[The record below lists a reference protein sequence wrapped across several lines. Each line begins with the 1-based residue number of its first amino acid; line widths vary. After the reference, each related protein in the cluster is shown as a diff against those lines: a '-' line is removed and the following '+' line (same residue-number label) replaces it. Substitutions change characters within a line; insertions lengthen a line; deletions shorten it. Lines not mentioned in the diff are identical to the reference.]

1 MLGNYE
7 EKIAGAQEVFNQI
20 LKSVSGEL
28 QNKEIHEVE
37 EELFSTVLKISLF
50 NFP

>member
-7 EKIAGAQEVFNQI
+7 EKIAGAQEIFNQI
-20 LKSVSGEL
+20 LISVLGEL

-37 EELFSTVLKISLF
+37 EELFRSILKLGHSLV
-50 NFP
+50 